1 MNYQSELSEQSVR
14 VYRVAAIEVAV
25 TGKLLTA
32 QEDIVNLFEIATAL
46 LDTTHADMLEPPGE
60 PEPEVNQ
67 Y

>member
-1 MNYQSELSEQSVR
+1 M
-14 VYRVAAIEVAV
+14 
-25 TGKLLTA
+25 TGQLLTA
-32 QEDIVNLFEIATAL
+32 QEDIVNQFEIATAL